1 MLVLSR
7 AVNETIVIGDDKTGE
22 NLITITLVEMRGDK
36 VRIGIDA
43 PRDLDVHRG
52 EVWNKIQEEN
62 HAAK

>member
-7 AVNETIVIGDDKTGE
+7 AVNGQIVIGDATTGE
-22 NLITITLVEMRGDK
+22 DLITITVVQIRGET

-43 PRDLDVHRG
+43 PRDLDIHRG
-52 EVWNKIQEEN
+52 EVWSKIQEEN

>member
-7 AVNETIVIGDDKTGE
+7 AVDGQIVIGDAKTGE
-22 NLITITLVEMRGDK
+22 DLITITLVQIRGEK

-52 EVWNKIQEEN
+52 EVWSKIQGEN